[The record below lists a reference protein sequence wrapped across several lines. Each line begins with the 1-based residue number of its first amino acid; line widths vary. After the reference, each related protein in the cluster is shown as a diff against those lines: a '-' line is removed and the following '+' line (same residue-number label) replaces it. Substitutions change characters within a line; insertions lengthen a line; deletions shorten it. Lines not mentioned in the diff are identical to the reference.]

1 MARLSLKE
9 PVGAAAHR
17 LQGQLGEM
25 ELIELAGAST
35 TKEITMMNCLRKKV
49 MTGMAA
55 AGLAAVLLASGCS
68 TTVESQPAAAKALES
83 GGPLPSSVTGFL
95 GPDASKLARGPEG
108 GAALVW
114 LNPNAQWSSYTK
126 IQLMPVEFWAA
137 ADSKVSQADQQTLT
151 TYFYNQLQ
159 TNLSKSFTLVDQPGP
174 GVMTLR
180 VALMDATTAVPGLRT
195 ISVIVPQAR
204 VLNLAQSMATDS
216 YAFVGSAEAEMK
228 MTDSVS
234 GELLGEAVDQ
244 RAGGMGIK
252 SAASFQWGD
261 AQNAMDYWA
270 QKIPS
275 RILQLQGK
283 SAQS

>member
-1 MARLSLKE
+1 MTR
-9 PVGAAAHR
+9 
-17 LQGQLGEM
+17 
-25 ELIELAGAST
+25 
-35 TKEITMMNCLRKKV
+35 NLRKKV
-49 MTGMAA
+49 MTGLTA
-55 AGLAAVLLASGCS
+55 AGLSAALLATGCS
-68 TTVESQPAAAKALES
+68 TTVQSTPVAAQAVES
-83 GGPLPSSVTGFL
+83 GAPLPSAVTGFL
-95 GPDASKLARGPEG
+95 GPDAARLAPGPEG
-108 GAALVW
+108 GAALAW
-114 LNPNAQWSSYTK
+114 INPNAQWANYTK

-137 ADSKVSQADQQTLT
+137 ADSKVPAADQATLT
-151 TYFYNQLQ
+151 EYFYNQLQ

-204 VLNLAQSMATDS
+204 VLNLAQSLATDS

-228 MTDSVS
+228 VTDSVT
-234 GELLGEAVDQ
+234 GQLLAEAVDQ

-261 AQNAMDYWA
+261 AQNAMDYWS
-270 QKIPS
+270 QKIPN
-275 RILQLQGK
+275 RLLQLQGK

>member
-1 MARLSLKE
+1 MTNS
-9 PVGAAAHR
+9 
-17 LQGQLGEM
+17 
-25 ELIELAGAST
+25 
-35 TKEITMMNCLRKKV
+35 LRKIIGGGV
-49 MTGMAA
+49 VAI
-55 AGLAAVLLASGCS
+55 GLAALLLDSGCS
-68 TTVESQPAAAKALES
+68 TTVASAPAAAQAVES
-83 GGPLPSSVTGFL
+83 GGPLPTAVTGFL
-95 GPDASKLARGPEG
+95 GPDASKLAAGPEG

-114 LNPNAQWSSYTK
+114 VNPNAQWATYTK

-137 ADSKVSQADQQTLT
+137 ADSKVSTADQATLT
-151 TYFYNQLQ
+151 EYFYNQLQ

-228 MTDSVS
+228 LTDSVT
-234 GELLGEAVDQ
+234 GTLLAEAVDQ
-244 RAGGMGIK
+244 RAGGMGLK
-252 SAASFQWGD
+252 SAASFEWGD

-270 QKIPS
+270 QKIPN
-275 RILQLQGK
+275 RLLALQGK
-283 SAQS
+283 SPQS

>member
-1 MARLSLKE
+1 LTRHGAGIAEENMITISL
-9 PVGAAAHR
+9 R
-17 LQGQLGEM
+17 
-25 ELIELAGAST
+25 
-35 TKEITMMNCLRKKV
+35 RK
-49 MTGMAA
+49 MLTGFAA
-55 AGLAAVLLASGCS
+55 AGLAAALLASGCS
-68 TTVESQPAAAKALES
+68 TTVESTPQAAKSLES
-83 GGPLPSSVTGFL
+83 GGPLPASVTGFF
-95 GPDASKLARGPEG
+95 GADASKLAPGPQG

-114 LNPNAQWSSYTK
+114 INPNVQWSNYTK

-137 ADSKVSQADQQTLT
+137 ADSKVPPADQATLT
-151 TYFYNQLQ
+151 EYFYNQLQ

-204 VLNLAQSMATDS
+204 VLNLAQSMVTDS

-228 MTDSVS
+228 VNDSVT
-234 GELLGEAVDQ
+234 GELLVEAVDQ

-252 SAASFQWGD
+252 SAASFEWGD

-270 QKIPS
+270 QKIPA

>member
-1 MARLSLKE
+1 MTNS
-9 PVGAAAHR
+9 
-17 LQGQLGEM
+17 
-25 ELIELAGAST
+25 
-35 TKEITMMNCLRKKV
+35 LRKRIGGGV
-49 MTGMAA
+49 VAI
-55 AGLAAVLLASGCS
+55 GLAALLLDSGCS
-68 TTVESQPAAAKALES
+68 TTVASAPAAAQAVES
-83 GGPLPSSVTGFL
+83 GGPLPSAVTGFL
-95 GPDASKLARGPEG
+95 GPDASKLAAGPEG

-114 LNPNAQWSSYTK
+114 VNPNAQWATYTK

-137 ADSKVSQADQQTLT
+137 ADSKVSTADQATLT
-151 TYFYNQLQ
+151 EYFYNQLQ

-228 MTDSVS
+228 LTDSVT
-234 GELLGEAVDQ
+234 GALLAEAVDQ
-244 RAGGMGIK
+244 RAGGMGLK

-270 QKIPS
+270 QRIPN
-275 RILQLQGK
+275 RLLALQGK
-283 SAQS
+283 SPQS

>member
-1 MARLSLKE
+1 MEETAMTNSLLKKMMA
-9 PVGAAAHR
+9 
-17 LQGQLGEM
+17 
-25 ELIELAGAST
+25 
-35 TKEITMMNCLRKKV
+35 
-49 MTGMAA
+49 GMVA
-55 AGLAAVLLASGCS
+55 AGLATLLLASGCS
-68 TTVESQPAAAKALES
+68 TTVESQPAAEKALES
-83 GGPLPSSVTGFL
+83 GGPLPSAVTGFL
-95 GPDASKLARGPEG
+95 GSDASKLAPGPEG

-114 LNPNAQWSSYTK
+114 INPNAQWSSYTK

-137 ADSKVSQADQQTLT
+137 ADSKVSAADQATLT
-151 TYFYNQLQ
+151 EYFYNQLQ

-228 MTDSVS
+228 LTDSVN
-234 GELLGEAVDQ
+234 GTLLAEAVDQ

-252 SAASFQWGD
+252 SAASFEWGD

-270 QKIPS
+270 QKIPA
-275 RILQLQGK
+275 RISQLQGK
-283 SAQS
+283 TS

>member
-1 MARLSLKE
+1 MITKSLGKKMATS
-9 PVGAAAHR
+9 V
-17 LQGQLGEM
+17 
-25 ELIELAGAST
+25 
-35 TKEITMMNCLRKKV
+35 
-49 MTGMAA
+49 AA
-55 AGLAAVLLASGCS
+55 AGLAAMLLASGCS
-68 TTVESQPAAAKALES
+68 NTVESQPSAAKALES
-83 GGPLPSSVTGFL
+83 GGPLPSAVTGFL
-95 GPDASKLARGPEG
+95 GPDASKLAPGPEG

-114 LNPNAQWSSYTK
+114 MNPNAQWSSYTK

-137 ADSKVSQADQQTLT
+137 ADSKVSPADQATLT
-151 TYFYNQLQ
+151 EYFYNALQ

-228 MTDSVS
+228 ITDSVT

-244 RAGGMGIK
+244 RAGGMGLK

-270 QKIPS
+270 QKIPN
-275 RILQLQGK
+275 RLLALQGK
-283 SAQS
+283 AAQS

>member
-1 MARLSLKE
+1 LTQ
-9 PVGAAAHR
+9 V
-17 LQGQLGEM
+17 
-25 ELIELAGAST
+25 IELARASIA
-35 TKEITMMNCLRKKV
+35 KEMVEMTNSLRRK
-49 MTGMAA
+49 MATGMAA
-55 AGLAAVLLASGCS
+55 AGLAAVLLAAGCS
-68 TTVESQPAAAKALES
+68 TTVQSAPEAAKALES

-95 GPDASKLARGPEG
+95 GPDASKLAPGPEG
-108 GAALVW
+108 GAALAW
-114 LNPNAQWSSYTK
+114 INPDAQWGSYTK

-137 ADSKVSQADQQTLT
+137 ADSKVSAADQAVLT
-151 TYFYNQLQ
+151 EYFYNQLQ

-195 ISVIVPQAR
+195 VSVIVPQAR
-204 VLNLAQSMATDS
+204 VLNMAQSLATDS

-228 MTDSVS
+228 ATDSVS
-234 GELLGEAVDQ
+234 GEVLAEAVDQ

-270 QKIPS
+270 QRIPN
-275 RILQLQGK
+275 RFLELQGK
-283 SAQS
+283 AS